1 MRFYCEGC
9 RSTWTTLDADEKG
22 SCLPR
27 SCPACMKKMG
37 FRWLNV
43 TRLEFEELQEGA

>member
-1 MRFYCEGC
+1 MRYYCEGC
-9 RSTWTTLDADEKG
+9 KTVWTTLDDERRG
-22 SCLPR
+22 CLAR

-43 TRLEFEELQEGA
+43 ARLEFEEIPEVA